1 MRRRVVCLPS
11 NQTCHNE
18 NRSRYL
24 YIARSNITKYAFKYI
39 SISRRACYMG
49 LTILLARPIPAILSA
64 KITSSQKEVA
74 CRMNKKRFCGDAE
87 GCLGIKA
94 KNE

>member
-1 MRRRVVCLPS
+1 MVCLPS

-24 YIARSNITKYAFKYI
+24 YIVRSNITKYAFKYI
-39 SISRRACYMG
+39 SISRLACYMG
-49 LTILLARPIPAILSA
+49 LTILLARPIQVILSA
-64 KITSSQKEVA
+64 KIMSAQKEGT

-87 GCLGIKA
+87 GCLSIKA
-94 KNE
+94 KNG